1 MRSLKLPVNTLV
13 GGARGLVSPARRL
26 NLVSLLLSA
35 LLLSGATSIAV
46 AQSVNSR
53 VTGIVKD
60 TAGASVPGAKVM
72 LMDAATKDRKEVT
85 TNEDGSFTISDVRP
99 GAYSV
104 VVEATGFKKLSVT
117 NLTVHVDTPVILNSL
132 TLEAGGIAETVSVTA
147 SDAQSLIRSEDAK
160 LSTTVDVKQ
169 VQDLPLNGRNPIN
182 LAGGM
187 AGVNTNTN
195 TRQASINGLR
205 GSFSNIT
212 WDGIEINDNLVRTD
226 ALFGV
231 NTPSV
236 AAVAEFSLTTQN
248 AGADDGLGIAQVK
261 LTTPRGGS
269 SYHGEVYD
277 YYRNDAFDA
286 NNYFNNISGLPKPI
300 LLQHQ
305 YGFNASGPF
314 ALPRFGEGGPV
325 LTEKNKLF
333 FYGFFEYTD
342 TKQDFNPNRTVLLDP
357 ARSGAFSYIVS
368 CTANF
373 NDQSVPANQRCPQ
386 GIAPG
391 STRTVNLLGLT
402 GRSIDPRI
410 QELLKLTPSS
420 NNTQLGDTRNT
431 AGFRFNTPNG
441 STGRNIGFRLDYDI
455 TAKHRIEG
463 VYSHFLSKLPNDV
476 QLNNIGE
483 QFPGLPGGGQ
493 ESSRPRWAVA
503 WIASL
508 TPNITNEAR
517 FGFSSSTP
525 LFFNKEDF
533 SEGYRLTLPLITNP
547 IQNFLQQGRAPR
559 NYDVI
564 DNLTWVKGS
573 HVFKFGTSAR
583 FIRILNFNDAGIV
596 QQYTVGFN
604 STTNPSPLNTGMFPG
619 GISTTQFG
627 TANSLLGLL
636 TGAVSSVSETFNI
649 EDRDSGFTRGLGSRR
664 FLDYNTVAFY
674 GTDTWRIKPNLS
686 LNLGLRWEYIG
697 PLTERNGLGLMPKDL
712 SLDVLFN
719 PNAVLDFAGK
729 GTGREFLA
737 KDLDNFAPNFSFAW
751 DPFKDGK
758 TSVRG
763 GFSIAYAIDNNATV
777 LNNSSVG
784 GNAGLQSTVTVS
796 TLSGTVAGGIVNCTG
811 TPVTCVPFSQ
821 APIPAFKVPRTL
833 VDNLALSQTPTLF
846 TTEYNL
852 KTPYAEQWN
861 VGIEREI
868 MKDTALSVGYVGNRG
883 VQLTRGLDTNQV
895 IINQNG
901 FLADFLRA
909 RNNCIAQGA
918 TLAGAG
924 TPLEKCTNAA
934 FNPNIT
940 GSQPLTIISRL
951 GNGGNL
957 TNATV
962 LNLIRQNQVGELVS
976 NYLSSRNTFFS
987 TAQPCV
993 QGATG
998 PLCPSFFLP
1007 VNGNAFVTDYIG
1019 SSGWS
1024 NYHGLQAEI
1033 RKRFTDGWYYQV
1045 NYTWSKAF
1053 TNAEQAQAEF
1063 APYLDN
1069 AVGDPLEKKRLNQ
1082 DVQHVLKANW
1092 VYELPIG
1099 PGKRFWNSGGVGGK
1113 VLGGWQLSGIAQFR
1127 TGRPISFLSTRGT
1140 FNRAARSGNN
1150 TANSTLTLPEL
1161 QARTGLFFHPTTGA
1175 PLVVHPELIGPDG
1188 RANPAFLTHP
1198 GAGEVGHLSLTPVDG
1213 PGYWNVDTAV
1223 IKRIR
1228 FKERLGLELRLEAFN
1243 VFNHTNFSVPNT
1255 LSLDDTDFG
1264 KINAA
1269 FDPRILQLSWKFT
1282 F

>member
-1 MRSLKLPVNTLV
+1 MRSLKLPANIIVS
-13 GGARGLVSPARRL
+13 GARVLLNPVRRINPL
-26 NLVSLLLSA
+26 SLLLSA
-35 LLLSGATSIAV
+35 VVLGSICSIAV

-53 VTGIVKD
+53 VSGTVKD
-60 TAGASVPGAKVM
+60 TAGAVVPGAKVT
-72 LMDAATKDRKEVT
+72 LVDVATKDQKEAS
-85 TNEDGSFTISDVRP
+85 TNEDGGFTINEVRP
-99 GAYSV
+99 GTYNV
-104 VVEATGFKKLSVT
+104 VVEGSGFKKLNVT
-117 NLTVHVDTPVILNSL
+117 NVEVHVDTPVALNSL

-147 SDAQSLIRSEDAK
+147 SDAQSLIRSEDAR

-187 AGVNTNTN
+187 AGVNTNTS
-195 TRQASINGLR
+195 TRTAAINGLR

-236 AAVAEFSLTTQN
+236 AAVAEFTLTTQN
-248 AGADDGLGIAQVK
+248 AGADEGLGIAQVK

-277 YYRNDAFDA
+277 FYRNDKFDSNAF
-286 NNYFNNISGLPKPI
+286 FNNATGLAKPK

-305 YGFNASGPF
+305 YGFNVSGPF

-325 LTEKNKLF
+325 LTQKNKLF
-333 FYGFFEYTD
+333 FYFFYEFTD
-342 TKQDFNPNRTVLLDP
+342 TVQDFTPNRTVLLGP
-357 ARSGAFSYIVS
+357 ARNGVFTYLRSD
-368 CTANF
+368 N
-373 NDQSVPANQRCPQ
+373 NQLQ
-386 GIAPG
+386 
-391 STRTVNLLGLT
+391 TVNLLALT
-402 GRSIDPRI
+402 GRQVDPRI
-410 QELLKLTPSS
+410 AQLISLTPDS
-420 NNTQLGDTRNT
+420 NNTSIGDTRNT
-431 AGFRFNTPNG
+431 GGFRFNTPNG
-441 STGRNIGFRLDYDI
+441 STGRNIGFRIDYDI
-455 TAKHRIEG
+455 TSKHRFEA

-493 ESSRPRWAVA
+493 ESSRPRYALA
-503 WIASL
+503 YIASL

-525 LFFNKEDF
+525 VFFNNEKFDV
-533 SEGYRLTLPLITNP
+533 GYRLTLPLMTNP

-559 NYDVI
+559 NHDII
-564 DNLTWVKGS
+564 DNLTWVKGN

-583 FIRILNFNDAGIV
+583 MIRILNFNDAGIV
-596 QQYTVGFN
+596 PQFSVGFN
-604 STTNPSPLNTGMFPG
+604 TTTNPSPLTTGLFPG
-619 GISTTQFG
+619 GISNTQFT
-627 TANSLLGLL
+627 TASSLLGLL
-636 TGAVSSVSETFNI
+636 TGAVNSVSETFNVA
-649 EDRDSGFTRGLGSRR
+649 DRDSGFTRGFGSRR
-664 FLDYNTVAFY
+664 FLDYNTLAFY
-674 GTDTWRIKPNLS
+674 GSDTWRIRPNLS

-697 PLTERNGLGLMPKDL
+697 PLTERNGLGLMPVDL
-712 SLDVLFN
+712 TLDVLRN

-758 TSVRG
+758 TSIRG

-784 GNAGLQSTVTVS
+784 GNAGLQSTATIS
-796 TLSGTVAGGIVNCTG
+796 TLSGTVSGAGII
-811 TPVTCVPFSQ
+811 PV
-821 APIPAFKVPRTL
+821 PIPAFKVPRTL
-833 VDNLALSQTPTLF
+833 VDQLSLSQTPTLF

-861 VGIEREI
+861 IGVEREI

-895 IINQNG
+895 LIFQNG
-901 FLADFLRA
+901 FFADFLKA
-909 RNNCIAQGA
+909 RRNCELQGA
-918 TLAGAG
+918 TIAGPG
-924 TPLEKCTNAA
+924 SPLDKCTSAA
-934 FNPNIT
+934 FNGGIP
-940 GSQPLTIISRL
+940 GSQQLNVFSRL

-957 TNATV
+957 TNAAI

-976 NYLSSRNTFFS
+976 NYVSQRNTFLNI
-987 TAQPCV
+987 TQPCV
-993 QGATG
+993 ETG
-998 PLCPSFFLP
+998 VGRPCPSFFLP
-1007 VNGNAFVTDYIG
+1007 ANGNAFVTDYIG

-1033 RKRFTDGWYYQV
+1033 RRRFTGGWYYQV

-1063 APYLDN
+1063 SPYLDN
-1069 AVGDPLEKKRLNQ
+1069 TIGDAWEKKRLNQ
-1082 DVQHVLKANW
+1082 DVQHVLKGNF

-1099 PGKRFWNSGGVGGK
+1099 PGKRFWNTSGFAGK
-1113 VLGGWQLSGIAQFR
+1113 VLGGWQISGIAQFR
-1127 TGRPISFLSTRGT
+1127 TGRPISFISGRGT
-1140 FNRAARSGNN
+1140 LNRSARSGNN
-1150 TANSTLTLPEL
+1150 TPNTTLSLPEL
-1161 QARTGLFFHPTTGA
+1161 QERVGLFFDPRTGL
-1175 PLVVHPELIGPDG
+1175 PLLVDPELIGSDG
-1188 RANPAFLTHP
+1188 RANPAFFTHP
-1198 GAGEVGHLSLTPVDG
+1198 SAGEVGKLSLTPVDG
-1213 PGYWNVDTAV
+1213 PGYWNVDTAL
-1223 IKRIR
+1223 IKRVR

-1243 VFNHTNFSVPNT
+1243 VFNHTNFSVPNS
-1255 LSLDDTDFG
+1255 LSIDDTDFG
-1264 KINAA
+1264 KINST